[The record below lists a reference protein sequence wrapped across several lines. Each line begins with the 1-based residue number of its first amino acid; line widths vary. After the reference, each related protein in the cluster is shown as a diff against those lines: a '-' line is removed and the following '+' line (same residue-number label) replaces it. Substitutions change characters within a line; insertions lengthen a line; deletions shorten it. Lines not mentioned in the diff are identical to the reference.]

1 MPTAPVAAVPP
12 DVAEPVATHPEEMK
26 AVYDVRV
33 GKWITL
39 QGSARITPAGV
50 ICTGI
55 AVSALLLATAALVR
69 AARR

>member
-1 MPTAPVAAVPP
+1 MLPAPIAAVPP
-12 DVAEPVATHPEEMK
+12 DEAVPTHPEEMK

-39 QGSARITPAGV
+39 QGSARITPAGM
-50 ICTGI
+50 IATGI